1 MENLEL
7 PQKGLILSK
16 INELRDL
23 IHVIIGPRQVGK
35 TTTVKQIKDS
45 FKGNSQYITADGEVS
60 RPGQWLQ
67 VIWQSA
73 IDKSDHEKVELLII
87 DEIQKVE
94 NWSET
99 IKLIWETRPESHPA
113 LIVLGSSSLAIH
125 RGLSESLAGRYYLHR
140 FYHWDLKQS
149 QRLTSL
155 ELKDY
160 LIYGGYPGAYRFINE
175 PYEWLKY
182 VKESIINA
190 VIEKDI
196 LSMASVKSPALF
208 RQSFDLICSYAAQ
221 EISYTKLLGQLQD
234 RGNTDLVKH
243 YIDLFEAAFLLKSLQ
258 KFSNKPV
265 RRRSSS
271 PKLIPLAP
279 ALYAQALDMDFNDEN
294 FGHAFEILVCN
305 ELLKLPGEIYY
316 WRERNYEVDFI
327 YKIGKSIHAIEV
339 KYGKNKQ
346 TKGLEKFLEI
356 YPTAKPHIITPEN
369 FSILASLR

>member
-1 MENLEL
+1 MEKLEL
-7 PQKGLILSK
+7 PQKKIISNK
-16 INELRDL
+16 INELNDL
-23 IHVIIGPRQVGK
+23 VHVIIGPRQVGK
-35 TTTVKQIKDS
+35 TTTVKQVKND
-45 FKGNSQYITADGEVS
+45 FNGKSQYITADGEVS

-67 VIWQSA
+67 VLWQKA
-73 IDKSDHEKVELLII
+73 IDENVELLII

-99 IKLIWETRPESHPA
+99 IKLLWETKTENHPI

-140 FYHWDLKQS
+140 FRHWDLKQS
-149 QRLTSL
+149 QRLTPL
-155 ELKDY
+155 KLKDY
-160 LIYGGYPGAYRFINE
+160 LLYGGYPGSYRFIDG

-182 VKESIINA
+182 IKESIINA

-196 LSMASVKSPALF
+196 ISMASVKSPALF
-208 RQSFDLICSYAAQ
+208 RQCFDLICSYAAQ

-234 RGNTDLVKH
+234 KGNTDFVKH
-243 YIDLFEAAFLLKSLQ
+243 YIDLFEAAFLVKSLQ

-279 ALYAQALDMDFNDEN
+279 ALYTQALDMDFNDEN
-294 FGHAFEILVCN
+294 YGHAFEILVCN

-327 YKIGKSIHAIEV
+327 YKIGKTIHAIEV
-339 KYGKNKQ
+339 KYGRNKH
-346 TKGLEKFLEI
+346 TKGLEKFMKIHPL
-356 YPTAKPHIITPEN
+356 AKPHVITPEN
-369 FSILASLR
+369 FSVLSELDI